1 MELRIL
7 GPGGPKVSPIALGS
21 TKFGR
26 REGVKYP
33 NDFALPSDAELMDLL
48 ALAKKWGIN
57 LVDTAPAYGS
67 SEARIGDLIG
77 SDDHWRIATKVGEE
91 FVDGQSYFDFSPT
104 AIRASVE
111 RSRRR
116 LRRDVLDIVL
126 LHLSDD
132 DTAVLRDGAAMDSL
146 LELRENGLITAV
158 GASTKNVAAGLL
170 AADQCDIV
178 MITLNSA
185 DQSQRP
191 VLAAARKA
199 GKGILIKK
207 PLDSG
212 HDSDVGAA
220 LAGLVREPGVGS
232 VVVGTINSSHLASNC
247 AAIQQALAD
256 VLGTA
261 KGEDEGMGGA

>member
-1 MELRIL
+1 MELRML
-7 GPGGPKVSPIALGS
+7 GPKRAMVSPIALGS

-33 NDFALPSDAELMDLL
+33 NDFVLPSDAELRDLL
-48 ALAKKWGIN
+48 AQAKDWGIN

-67 SEARIGDLIG
+67 SEARIGGLVG
-77 SDDHWRIATKVGEE
+77 ADDHWRIATKVGEE
-91 FVDGQSYFDFSPT
+91 FVDGQSYFDFSPA

-132 DTAVLRDGAAMDSL
+132 DTAILRDGAAVACL
-146 LELRENGLITAV
+146 FELREKGLITAV
-158 GASTKNVAAGLL
+158 GASTKNAAAGLL
-170 AADQCDIV
+170 AVEDCDIV
-178 MITLNSA
+178 MITLNPA

-191 VLAAARKA
+191 VLTAARDA
-199 GKGILIKK
+199 DKGVLIKK

-212 HDSDVGAA
+212 HHGDAGAA
-220 LAGLVREPGVGS
+220 LADLVCEPGVGS
-232 VVVGTINSSHLASNC
+232 VVVGTINPDHLASNC
-247 AAIQQALAD
+247 AAVERALANMQAAVD
-256 VLGTA
+256 G
-261 KGEDEGMGGA
+261 GDNGMGRA